1 MVFDS
6 LSEPPVTAEMRSWER
21 GTEGPWLQSLCSSV
35 QLSSGAQSCPTLC
48 DPVDR
53 STPGLPVHHQLPQSK
68 VPFPFSALGSR
79 GSPGTHQAVRHKLG
93 PLLLT
98 EPCQREGSALRS
110 QEMRPVTV
118 RGGRLET
125 SPGPCTCSAVVPL
138 SPLPSFPLLLH
149 SSLRLSL
156 LAPGSLLFL
165 ILFPSPSSFSLSRF
179 HSFCTHS
186 SSTYY
191 VPGPL

>member
-1 MVFDS
+1 MDS
-6 LSEPPVTAEMRSWER
+6 VLANPICSDLSATPKPALLAL
-21 GTEGPWLQSLCSSV
+21 PQSLTDVCFVVAV
-35 QLSSGAQSCPTLC
+35 QPLSRVRLC

-110 QEMRPVTV
+110 QEMRPITV

-186 SSTYY
+186 LSTYY